1 MSIAQAFLSEFE
13 QEVKTTRK
21 FLERLPEDK
30 LAWRPH
36 EKSHTAGELGL
47 HIAGVPGGV
56 MMAATQDQ
64 SILPDFTKLWQQP
77 KTVQEILGALDHSI
91 ETVRGELPRI
101 EDSRMH
107 QVWSGL
113 SDGKVVISMPRVVFL
128 RMIMLNHWIH
138 HRGQLGVYL
147 RLLGAK
153 VPSSYGPSGD
163 EM

>member
-1 MSIAQAFLSEFE
+1 MSIAQAMLSEFE

-21 FLERLPEDK
+21 FLERLPADK

-36 EKSHTAGELGL
+36 EKSHTAGELGM
-47 HIAGVPGGV
+47 HIATTPGGV
-56 MMAATQDQ
+56 ATAAQMDQ
-64 SILPDFTKLWQQP
+64 YPLPDFEKLFPQP
-77 KTVQEILGALDHSI
+77 RTVQEILKALVQSI
-91 ETVRGELPRI
+91 KTVRGELPKI
-101 EDSRMH
+101 DDSRMQ
-107 QVWSGL
+107 QVWSGTTN
-113 SDGKVVISMPRVVFL
+113 GNPVVSMPRVVFL
-128 RMIMLNHWIH
+128 RTVMLNHWIH

>member
-30 LAWRPH
+30 LAWKPH

-47 HIAGVPGGV
+47 HIARVPGGV
-56 MMAATQDQ
+56 VMAATQDQ

-77 KTVQEILGALDHSI
+77 KTVQEILGSLDHSI
-91 ETVRGELPRI
+91 ETVRRELPRI

-113 SDGKVVISMPRVVFL
+113 SDGKVVFSMPRVVFL
-128 RMIMLNHWIH
+128 RTILLNHWIQ